1 MEMKFSKYQG
11 TGNDFIMIDD
21 LNKTFD
27 SNDKQL
33 IKNLCDRKFGIGSD
47 GIILLQADDEL
58 DFYVD
63 FLNPDGSRSFCG
75 NGSRCAVQF
84 AVELGITENQCRF
97 NAIDGEHEASILGDV
112 VELKMSTVRST
123 ENLGD
128 DFLLDTGSPHYVKFV
143 QDVSVLDIKKL
154 GAEIRYNDR
163 FNEQGV
169 NVNFVEIGKDKIHIR
184 TYERG
189 VEDETLSCGTGVT
202 AAAIASVLKSGEKE
216 MVSVESMGGNLSVKL
231 KQSGNTFTDIW
242 LCGPAIKVFDGS
254 IKL

>member
-154 GAEIRYNDR
+154 GAEIRYN
-163 FNEQGV
+163 
-169 NVNFVEIGKDKIHIR
+169 
-184 TYERG
+184 
-189 VEDETLSCGTGVT
+189 
-202 AAAIASVLKSGEKE
+202 
-216 MVSVESMGGNLSVKL
+216 
-231 KQSGNTFTDIW
+231 
-242 LCGPAIKVFDGS
+242 
-254 IKL
+254 